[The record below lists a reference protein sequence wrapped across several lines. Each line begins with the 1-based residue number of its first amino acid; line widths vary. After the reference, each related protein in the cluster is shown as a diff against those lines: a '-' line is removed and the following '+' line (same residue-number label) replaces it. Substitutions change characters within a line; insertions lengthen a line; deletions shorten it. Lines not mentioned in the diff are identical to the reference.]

1 MKLIFFFKK
10 KKREKKNILR
20 PYHFPP
26 GPIKNEESYW
36 QMRQAKKPHRTW
48 KADIGKKKKKRF
60 ARAS

>member
-1 MKLIFFFKK
+1 MKLIFFL

-36 QMRQAKKPHRTW
+36 QMGQAKKPQRTW
-48 KADIGKKKKKRF
+48 KADIGGK
-60 ARAS
+60 